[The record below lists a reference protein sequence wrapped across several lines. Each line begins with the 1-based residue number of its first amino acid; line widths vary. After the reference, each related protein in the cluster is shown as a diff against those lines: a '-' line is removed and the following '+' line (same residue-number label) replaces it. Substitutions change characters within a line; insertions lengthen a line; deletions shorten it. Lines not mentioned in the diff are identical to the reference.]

1 MPASIEALP
10 LQYGLKGEDVSEV
23 TGDTFRGRPS
33 NRSFKLRGVRGTP
46 AQADAYEQQWAL
58 FGIDKEADIDLTQHF
73 SDSEKIVVEIG
84 TGMGEATAV
93 IAERFPETG
102 FLTFEVHVP
111 GVGALLNKITNKKLT
126 NVRIVQDDARVYLER
141 HLKDHSLD
149 GVHLYFPDPWP
160 KRKHHKRR
168 IVQPEFIELISQK
181 LKTGGYWHIATDW
194 VPYAEWIMELVALNP
209 DFSGGEIEKPEFR
222 PTTRF
227 EGQGI
232 SKGHRVTDLWYIK
245 K

>member
-1 MPASIEALP
+1 M
-10 LQYGLKGEDVSEV
+10 SEV
-23 TGDTFRGRPS
+23 NGDTFRGRPS

-46 AQADAYEQQWAL
+46 AQADAYEKQWAM
-58 FGIDKEADIDLTQHF
+58 FGIDKELTIDLKHVFPEAQRY
-73 SDSEKIVVEIG
+73 IVEIG
-84 TGMGEATAV
+84 TGMGEATAI
-93 IAERFPETG
+93 IAEKFPTSG

-111 GVGALLNKITNKKLT
+111 GVGALLNKITNKGLA
-126 NVRIVQDDARVYLER
+126 NVRIVQDDARVFLDQ
-141 HLKDHSLD
+141 HLADHTLD

-168 IVQPEFIELISQK
+168 IVQPEFIELISRK
-181 LKTGGYWHIATDW
+181 LKPGGYWHIATDW
-194 VPYAEWIMELVALNP
+194 VPYAEWIRELVSLNS
-209 DFSGGEIEKPEFR
+209 DFEGGEIEKPEFR

>member
-1 MPASIEALP
+1 VS
-10 LQYGLKGEDVSEV
+10 DVS
-23 TGDTFRGRPS
+23 GDTFRGRPS

-46 AQADAYEQQWAL
+46 AQADAYEKQWAL
-58 FGIDKEADIDLTQHF
+58 FGVDKELDLDLPTLFQ
-73 SDSEKIVVEIG
+73 DSKRYIVEIG
-84 TGMGEATAV
+84 TGMGEATAI

-111 GVGALLNKITNKKLT
+111 GVGALLNKITNKGLT
-126 NVRIVQDDARVYLER
+126 NVRIVQDDARVFLDQ
-141 HLKDHSLD
+141 HLADHCLD

-168 IVQPEFIELISQK
+168 IVQPDFIELLSRK
-181 LKTGGYWHIATDW
+181 LKPGGYWHIATDW
-194 VPYAEWIMELVALNP
+194 VPYAEWIEELVNQNP
-209 DFSGGEIEKPEFR
+209 NFSGGEIIKPEFR

-232 SKGHRVTDLWYIK
+232 TKGHRVTDLWYLK

>member
-1 MPASIEALP
+1 MS
-10 LQYGLKGEDVSEV
+10 DVS
-23 TGDTFRGRPS
+23 GDTFRGRPS

-46 AQADAYEQQWAL
+46 AQADAYEKQWAL
-58 FGIDKEADIDLTQHF
+58 FGVDKELDLDLPTLFQ
-73 SDSEKIVVEIG
+73 DSKRYIVEIG
-84 TGMGEATAV
+84 TGMGEATAI

-111 GVGALLNKITNKKLT
+111 GVGALLNKITNKGLT
-126 NVRIVQDDARVYLER
+126 NVRIVQDDARVFLDQ
-141 HLKDHSLD
+141 HLADHCLD

-168 IVQPEFIELISQK
+168 IVQPDFIELLSRK
-181 LKTGGYWHIATDW
+181 LKPGGYWHIATDW
-194 VPYAEWIMELVALNP
+194 VPYAEWIEELVNQNP
-209 DFSGGEIEKPEFR
+209 NFSGGEIIKPEFR

-232 SKGHRVTDLWYIK
+232 TKGHRVTDLWYLK